1 MVDPC
6 AAVEAPAAKLGSNV
20 GRITRTWFTIRGELE
35 PIDFAGPSSFR
46 FPLELAERV
55 IATYS
60 APGDWVF
67 DPFCGFGTIVVAA
80 QRLGRHAVGFERDEA
95 RAAFATARAV
105 PPSRILRDDVRRLTD
120 HDLPAFDLLL
130 TSPPYTS
137 FRTLDAEGASHYLD
151 DLRSLFGTIRTRL
164 KPSSTIVVNVSNV
177 REESGVR
184 TVAWDAA
191 RVLRQLFA
199 FQGEIVRCNT
209 GPDTGGLGYDHDYLL
224 VFTNA

>member
-1 MVDPC
+1 M
-6 AAVEAPAAKLGSNV
+6 
-20 GRITRTWFTIRGELE
+20 GRIARTWFTISGELE
-35 PIDFAGPSSFR
+35 PIDFAGPSDFR

-60 APGDWVF
+60 AAGDWVF
-67 DPFCGFGTIVVAA
+67 DPFCGFGTTIVAA
-80 QRLGRHAVGFERDEA
+80 QRLGRHAIGFERDED

-105 PPSRILRDDVRRLTD
+105 PPSRIVHDDVRHLAD

-137 FRTLDAEGASHYLD
+137 FRTFDAEGASHYLE
-151 DLRSLFGTIRTRL
+151 DLEMLFGTVKTAM
-164 KPSSTIVVNVSNV
+164 KPGSTIVVNVSNV
-177 REESGVR
+177 REGTGVR

-191 RVLRQLFA
+191 RVLRDLFT
-199 FQGEIVRCNT
+199 FQGETVRCNT